1 MVVFSLLGIFMSI
14 TAFLRSNGFQ
24 TFEGHCQEVPKQVFD
39 LIRLT
44 KSPVTKIMEVGF
56 NAGHSSEIFLRHNP
70 KISVVS
76 FDIGTHP
83 YVNAAKQYIDQCY
96 SNRHTLILGNS
107 KDSLPQYVEANPG
120 VTFDLIFLDGGS
132 SYEEVKSDL
141 ENSRKLANKDT
152 IVVVDD
158 TYWTESSGPLK
169 AWNECIQKG
178 EAVEMDRKTYTVGR
192 AMNFGK
198 FIL

>member
-1 MVVFSLLGIFMSI
+1 MSI
-14 TAFLRSNGFQ
+14 TSFLKSNGFTQ
-24 TFEGHCQEVPKQVFD
+24 FEGHLQEVPKQVFD

-44 KSPVTKIMEVGF
+44 KTPVTKIMEVGF

-83 YVNAAKQYIDQCY
+83 YVNAAKQYIDQSY
-96 SNRHTLILGNS
+96 TNRHTLILGDS
-107 KDSLPQYVEANPG
+107 KDTLPKYVESNPG

-132 SYEEVKSDL
+132 SYDDVKSDL
-141 ENSRKLANKDT
+141 ENSRKLSNKDT

-158 TYWTESSGPLK
+158 TYWTESAGPLK
-169 AWNECIQKG
+169 AWNELIEKG
-178 EAVEMDRKTYTVGR
+178 QAVEMDRKTYTVGR

-198 FIL
+198 FIF